1 MANAGR
7 AVVVGGSMAGLLA
20 GRVLADHF
28 EQVTILER
36 DALEQGPTVRKG
48 APQANHIHALL
59 HRGATTLGRLFPG
72 IFEEIAKD
80 GGITGEMGPDFA
92 YYQLGAWKLREPTG
106 LVIQFQSR
114 PLLEWGVRRRV
125 QALRNVRTLDGCS
138 VTELAADASRARI
151 TGVRYQRGG
160 EVREEPADLVVDA
173 SGRGSRTPQWLE
185 ALGYPKVEEREVRID
200 VGYATRRYR
209 LKGPA
214 PDWKLLAI
222 IPRPP
227 SKRLGAVMELEGGQ
241 YLVTLAGWLRDYP
254 PGDEA
259 GFLEYAKSLERPEV
273 YEVLQRAEPLGDVV
287 THRLPS
293 NLRRHYER
301 LPRFPQ
307 GLAVLGDAHCSF
319 NPVYGQGMTTAALN
333 VEALEACLVEERG
346 RASPDGARLARR
358 IRERVAATIAG
369 PWMMATT
376 EDFRYAEAEGKRPLG
391 YGLISW
397 YSKNVA
403 ELSASDPAVFRAF
416 SNAMHMTKPSTALF
430 APGMVARVLRHAV
443 MGGGRAPAPAAATS
457 GQREASGT

>member
-7 AVVVGGSMAGLLA
+7 AVVIGGSMAGLLA

-59 HRGATTLGRLFPG
+59 HRGATTLARLFPG
-72 IFEEIAKD
+72 IFDEIAKD
-80 GGITGEMGPDFA
+80 GGFTGEMGPDFA
-92 YYQLGAWKLREPTG
+92 YYQLGAWKLRAPTG

-114 PLLEWGVRRRV
+114 PLLEWGVRRRM
-125 QALRNVRTLDGCS
+125 QALKNVRTLDGCS
-138 VTELAADASRARI
+138 VSELVADGARSRI
-151 TGVRYQRGG
+151 TGVRYERGG
-160 EVREEPADLVVDA
+160 EVKEEPADLVVDA

-185 ALGYPKVEEREVRID
+185 ALGYPKVEESEVRID

-214 PDWKLLAI
+214 PGWKLLAI

-227 SKRLGAVMELEGGQ
+227 SKRLGAVMEQEGGE
-241 YLVTLAGWLRDYP
+241 YLVTLAGWHKDYP

-259 GFLEYAKSLERPEV
+259 GFQEYAKSLERPEV
-273 YEVLQRAEPLGDVV
+273 HEVLQRAEPLGNLM

-293 NLRRHYER
+293 NLRHHYER
-301 LPRFPQ
+301 MPRFPD
-307 GLAVLGDAHCSF
+307 GLAVLGDAHCCF

-333 VEALEACLVEERG
+333 AEALEACLLEERRRG
-346 RASPDGARLARR
+346 SPDSARLGRQ
-358 IRERVAATIAG
+358 IRDRVAATIAG

-376 EDFRYAEAEGKRPLG
+376 EDYRYQEAQGKRPVG
-391 YGLISW
+391 YGLIAW
-397 YSKNVA
+397 YAGTVA
-403 ELSASDPAVFRAF
+403 ALSASDPVVFRAF

-430 APGMVARVLRHAV
+430 APGIVARVLRHAV
-443 MGGGRAPAPAAATS
+443 MGGRASPEAAAVTS
-457 GQREASGT
+457 QRQASGS

>member
-1 MANAGR
+1 VANERR
-7 AVVVGGSMAGLLA
+7 AVVIGGSMAGLLA

-36 DALEQGPTVRKG
+36 DTLEQGPTVRKG
-48 APQANHIHALL
+48 APQANHIHVLL
-59 HRGATTLGRLFPG
+59 HRGATTVERLFPG
-72 IFEEIAKD
+72 VFEEIARD
-80 GGITGEMGPDFA
+80 GGFTGEMGPDFA
-92 YYQLGAWKLREPTG
+92 YYQLGAWKLRAPTG

-125 QALRNVRTLDGCS
+125 LALKNVRTLDGCA
-138 VTELAADASRARI
+138 VTELAADASRSRI

-160 EVREEPADLVVDA
+160 EVSEAPADLVVDA
-173 SGRGSRTPQWLE
+173 GGRGSRTPQWLE
-185 ALGYPKVEEREVRID
+185 ALGYPKVEESEVRID

-227 SKRLGAVMELEGGQ
+227 DKRLGAVMELEGGQ
-241 YLVTLAGWLRDYP
+241 YLVTLAGWLKDYP
-254 PGDEA
+254 PADEA

-273 YEVLQRAEPLGDVV
+273 HEVLQRAEPLGEVA

-293 NLRRHYER
+293 NLRRHFER
-301 LPRFPQ
+301 MPRFPG

-333 VEALEACLVEERG
+333 VEALEACLLEERRRG
-346 RASPDGARLARR
+346 SMDKARLGRR
-358 IRERVAATIAG
+358 IRDQVAATIAG
-369 PWMMATT
+369 PWLMATT
-376 EDFRYAEAEGKRPLG
+376 EDFRYPEVEGKRPVG
-391 YGLISW
+391 IGLISW
-397 YSKNVA
+397 YGANVA
-403 ELSASDPAVFRAF
+403 ALSASDPVVFREF
-416 SNAMHMTKPSTALF
+416 CNAMHMTKPSTALF

-443 MGGGRAPAPAAATS
+443 MG
-457 GQREASGT
+457 

>member
-7 AVVVGGSMAGLLA
+7 AVVIGGSMAGLVA

-36 DALEQGPTVRKG
+36 DPLEQGPTVRKG
-48 APQANHIHALL
+48 APQAHHIHALL
-59 HRGATTLGRLFPG
+59 HRGATILARLLPG
-72 IFEEIAKD
+72 VFEEIAKD

-106 LVIQFQSR
+106 LVIRFQSR

-125 QALRNVRTLDGCS
+125 LALKNVRALDGCA
-138 VTELAADASRARI
+138 VAELAADASRSRV

-160 EVREEPADLVVDA
+160 EAKEEPADLVVDA

-185 ALGYPKVEEREVRID
+185 ALGYPKVEESEVRID

-214 PDWKLLAI
+214 PGWKLLGI
-222 IPRPP
+222 IPSPP
-227 SKRLGAVMELEGGQ
+227 TKRLGAVMELEGGQ
-241 YLVTLAGWLRDYP
+241 HLVTLAGWLKDYP
-254 PGDEA
+254 PTDEA

-273 YEVLQRAEPLGDVV
+273 YEALQGAEPLGEAIS
-287 THRLPS
+287 HRFPS

-301 LPRFPQ
+301 MARFPQ

-319 NPVYGQGMTTAALN
+319 NPIYGQGMTAAALN
-333 VEALEACLVEERG
+333 AEALEGCLEEQRRRG
-346 RASPDGARLARR
+346 AADGARLGRR
-358 IRERVAATIAG
+358 IREEVAATVAG

-376 EDFRYAEAEGKRPLG
+376 EDFRYPEVEGKRPVG
-391 YGLISW
+391 TGLISW
-397 YSKNVA
+397 YAGNVA
-403 ELSASDPAVFRAF
+403 ALSASDPVVFQEF
-416 SNAMHMTKPSTALF
+416 CNAMHMTKPSTALF
-430 APGMVARVLRHAV
+430 APGIVARVLRHAV
-443 MGGGRAPAPAAATS
+443 MG
-457 GQREASGT
+457 